1 MAEGDD
7 LEYARA
13 HRQATSDRLV
23 ESDAPQKLVVAG
35 PGTGKTHNFRRVLEG
50 AGGGLAL
57 TFIRVLAEDLDQDLG
72 DLAQVN
78 TFHGFCKHIA
88 HRLGGIDGLTQ
99 NFDYYPELLTFLA
112 DDLGLLE
119 SRSVSKGT
127 LEAAFRTMTDQ
138 AMIDA
143 ALAVANYYDATSH
156 TDVVYRVQQ
165 HLEEHQAD
173 IPTYPVVVV
182 DEYQDFNLL
191 ETRLIDT
198 LAERNPVLIA
208 GDDDQALYAFKDAS
222 ADFIRDLAARDGVER
237 FDLPYC
243 SRCTQVVVAGVNAV
257 VERAQREGKLS
268 GRIDREYL
276 CYLPEKA
283 GDSAAHPT
291 LIHASCTVN
300 MKSAPYIARYVEEQ
314 ITQIPVEDINASN
327 IGGYPTALVLGRLH
341 WVEPVYRHLKERLP
355 NVRLQRSGEASIS
368 LEDGYRR
375 IARDESSRLGWR
387 IVLHVDP
394 CEGASD
400 IIERSLRDGRELADL
415 LPEPYRADHLRAALS
430 LEEQR
435 DDSEEEGIEGEDH
448 TDEDAPSILCTSLV
462 GAKGL
467 SAEHVFITSFVNG
480 ELPHNPTSVDDT
492 EICELIVGLSRTR
505 KACHLI
511 SCGRWAG
518 QQFRP
523 SVFLRWLDGV
533 PVKTVRVSKDYW
545 G

>member
-7 LEYARA
+7 LKYARA

-57 TFIRVLAEDLDQDLG
+57 TFIRVLAEDLEQDLG

-88 HRLGGIDGLTQ
+88 HRLGGVDGLTK
-99 NFDYYPELLTFLA
+99 NFDYYPELLTLVA
-112 DDLGLLE
+112 DDLGLLG
-119 SRSVSKGT
+119 SRTVEKGG
-127 LEAAFRTMTDQ
+127 LEAAFRVMDDRAT
-138 AMIDA
+138 IDA

-165 HLEEHQAD
+165 HLEEQPAD

-208 GDDDQALYAFKDAS
+208 GDDDQALYGFKDAS
-222 ADFIRDLAARDGVER
+222 ADFIRNLAAREGVER

-243 SRCTQVVVAGVNAV
+243 SRCTQVVVAGVNAL
-257 VERAQREGKLS
+257 VELAQLEGKLG

-276 CYLPEKA
+276 CYLPEKG
-283 GDSAAHPT
+283 GDSAAHPA

-300 MKSAPYIARYVEEQ
+300 MKNAPYIARYVEEQ
-314 ITQIPVEDINASN
+314 VAQIPTEDIEASR
-327 IGGYPTALVLGRLH
+327 IGGHPTALVLGRLH
-341 WVEPVYRHLKERLP
+341 WVEPVYKYLKERFP

-375 IARDESSRLGWR
+375 IANNESSRLGWR

-394 CEGASD
+394 CEGASG
-400 IIERSLRDGRELADL
+400 IIEVALRDDRDLVDL
-415 LPEPYRADHLRAALS
+415 LPEPYREGHLHAALA
-430 LEEQR
+430 LEEQL
-435 DDSEEEGIEGEDH
+435 DDSEDERVEGESDI
-448 TDEDAPSILCTSLV
+448 DEDGPSILCTSLV

-480 ELPHNPTSVDDT
+480 EFPHDPRNVEDT

-533 PVKTVRVSKDYW
+533 PVETVRVSKDYW
-545 G
+545 R